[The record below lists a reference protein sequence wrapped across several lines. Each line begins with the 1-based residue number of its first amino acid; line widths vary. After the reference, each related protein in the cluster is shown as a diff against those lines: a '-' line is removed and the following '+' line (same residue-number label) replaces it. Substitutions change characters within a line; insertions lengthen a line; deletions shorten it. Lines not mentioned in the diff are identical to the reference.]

1 MDVAPRSAFLAASLP
16 SDQRT
21 AIMGTINVIKTCSQ
35 SVGPLL
41 TGLLAARG
49 HFGVSF
55 VLAGILKAI
64 YDIGMLLRFG
74 GIETKE
80 RANERQRQQ
89 NGSEEDGGG

>member
-16 SDQRT
+16 PDQRT
-21 AIMGTINVIKTCSQ
+21 AIMGTINVVKTCSQ

-49 HFGVSF
+49 YFGVSF

-74 GIETKE
+74 GIETK